1 MDINTTPLIDV
12 MLVLLVMLII
22 TIPIQ
27 LHSVNLDMPVGTPPT
42 NSIKPEK
49 IQIDIDENS
58 VVYWQGQAVSA
69 EQLEAKMASIGQ
81 LVSQPED
88 PSRRYKGIA
97 IVVALHILIGW
108 AIVSGTAKNAL
119 VALKKPLEAVVIQ
132 EVIIPPPPPPPPPKP
147 IKPQE
152 VPRVEAPPPPFVP
165 PPDVAPPATSTA
177 PVVQSVS
184 TPPPTLPVIAP
195 PVLPA
200 PPKPAPNRS
209 DIRVACPTQV
219 QPEMPRRA
227 IQHGTE
233 GVVRAQALIKEGAV
247 KEVTI
252 LSGPSVFHAAVR
264 AAMLQYKC
272 TAESGEITATQEFV
286 FKNE

>member
-1 MDINTTPLIDV
+1 MTTRSG
-12 MLVLLVMLII
+12 
-22 TIPIQ
+22 
-27 LHSVNLDMPVGTPPT
+27 LHPVY
-42 NSIKPEK
+42 KPK
-49 IQIDIDENS
+49 D
-58 VVYWQGQAVSA
+58 A
-69 EQLEAKMASIGQ
+69 
-81 LVSQPED
+81 
-88 PSRRYKGIA
+88 SRRYKGIA

-132 EVIIPPPPPPPPPKP
+132 EVIIPPPPPPPPPKE
-147 IKPQE
+147 IKPKE
-152 VPRVEAPPPPFVP
+152 VPKVEAPPPPFVP
-165 PPDVAPPATSTA
+165 PPDVAPPATLTA
-177 PVVQSVS
+177 PVVQAVE
-184 TPPPTLPVIAP
+184 TPPPTPAVIAP
-195 PVLPA
+195 PPPPA
-200 PPKPAPNRS
+200 PPAPPPPPPPPKPAPNRS

-227 IQHGTE
+227 IQNGIG
-233 GVVRAQALIKEGAV
+233 GVVRAQVLIKEGVV

>member
-1 MDINTTPLIDV
+1 MNTRSG
-12 MLVLLVMLII
+12 
-22 TIPIQ
+22 
-27 LHSVNLDMPVGTPPT
+27 LHPVY
-42 NSIKPEK
+42 KPK
-49 IQIDIDENS
+49 
-58 VVYWQGQAVSA
+58 
-69 EQLEAKMASIGQ
+69 
-81 LVSQPED
+81 D

-132 EVIIPPPPPPPPPKP
+132 EVIIPPPPPPPPPKQ

-152 VPRVEAPPPPFVP
+152 VPKVEAPPPPFVP
-165 PPDVAPPATSTA
+165 PPDVAPPATLTA
-177 PVVQSVS
+177 PVVQSVA
-184 TPPPTLPVIAP
+184 TPPPTPAVIAP
-195 PVLPA
+195 PPPPAPAAPPAPPA
-200 PPKPAPNRS
+200 PPKPPPNRS

-227 IQHGTE
+227 IQNGIG
-233 GVVRAQALIKEGAV
+233 GVVRAQVLIKEGAV

-252 LSGPSVFHAAVR
+252 LSGPSIFHAAVK
-264 AAMLQYKC
+264 AAMMQYKC

-286 FKNE
+286 FRND